1 MDQKIIEPIP
11 VEVLEAE
18 LTPDKFLRTANKGGN
33 NVYIVDAHNSPNVM
47 REIGRLREIAFRAA
61 GGGTGKE
68 CDIDEFDTMT
78 PPCRQLIVW
87 DPREREIIGGYR
99 FITGDDIRIQPD
111 GRPRLA
117 TSHMFNFSQ
126 RFLDEFLPYTL
137 ELGRSFV
144 RLEYQSTRAGVNA
157 LYALDN
163 LWDGLGALTVI
174 YPKVKYLF
182 GKVTMYPSYNAE
194 CRNMI
199 LYFLSKHFPDN
210 DSLVTPIT
218 PLDTHTD
225 TEAMDRLF
233 TGTTFKD
240 DYKILNKAI
249 REHGY
254 NIPPLVNAYMS
265 LSPSMRM
272 FGTAINDE
280 FGNVEESGI
289 FFAVSEIFEEKKG
302 RHIDT
307 YHAPE
312 SMPCD

>member
-174 YPKVKYLF
+174 YPQ
-182 GKVTMYPSYNAE
+182 GK
-194 CRNMI
+194 I
-199 LYFLSKHFPDN
+199 
-210 DSLVTPIT
+210 SL
-218 PLDTHTD
+218 
-225 TEAMDRLF
+225 RQ
-233 TGTTFKD
+233 GD
-240 DYKILNKAI
+240 D
-249 REHGY
+249 
-254 NIPPLVNAYMS
+254 
-265 LSPSMRM
+265 
-272 FGTAINDE
+272 
-280 FGNVEESGI
+280 
-289 FFAVSEIFEEKKG
+289 VSELQRRMPQHDTLLPVEALPRQRFARDTDHAA
-302 RHIDT
+302 RHPHRHRGHGPGSSPAPHSRRTTRSSTRPYANTVTT
-307 YHAPE
+307 YRR
-312 SMPCD
+312 S

>member
-126 RFLDEFLPYTL
+126 RFLDEFLPSTL

-233 TGTTFKD
+233 TGATFKD

>member
-47 REIGRLREIAFRAA
+47 REIGCLREIAFRAA

-210 DSLVTPIT
+210 DALVTPIT

-225 TEAMDRLF
+225 KAAMERLF
-233 TGTTFKD
+233 TGATFKE

-249 REHGY
+249 RDHGY

-312 SMPCD
+312 SVPCD